1 MKFNAVL
8 AAAILAV
15 TVSGAALPQESAP
28 TPATVNDAPQVEV
41 DEVAEFEKRDPEA
54 GLRYTRWRPAGT
66 IFSKRDAEAE
76 AEAEPGLR
84 YTRWRPA
91 GTIFSKR
98 EAEAEAEAEPG
109 LRYTR
114 WRPAGTIFS

>member
-28 TPATVNDAPQVEV
+28 APATVNDAPQVEV
-41 DEVAEFEKRDPEA
+41 EEVDEFEKRDPEA

>member
-41 DEVAEFEKRDPEA
+41 DEVDEFEKRDPEA

-66 IFSKRDAEAE
+66 IFS
-76 AEAEPGLR
+76 
-84 YTRWRPA
+84 
-91 GTIFSKR
+91 
-98 EAEAEAEAEPG
+98 
-109 LRYTR
+109 
-114 WRPAGTIFS
+114 